1 MARVKK
7 RYHRHGVGEK
17 LYREV
22 EKRLEEAGIRMMIV
36 DTEQGN
42 VEALDFFKKMGFNT
56 AREHIWMTK
65 TLKLVL
71 HSFSEYLPLT
81 LYLA

>member
-1 MARVKK
+1 MEVWILGLARVKK

-65 TLKLVL
+65 TLK
-71 HSFSEYLPLT
+71 
-81 LYLA
+81 